1 MTELVG
7 PKKPELTELPRI
19 EDRVSFIYV
28 EHAKN
33 NRQDG
38 ALTLID
44 LRGIIRIPAAIIGIL
59 LLGPGTDI
67 SHRAVELL
75 GDTGTSLIWVGERG
89 VRLYAN
95 GRPLAHSTK
104 YLEKQAVL
112 FSNRNTRLL
121 VARKMYQMRFPG
133 EDVMKLTMQQLRG
146 REGAR
151 IRNLYRQE
159 AKTYDVEWDKR
170 DYDPNNF
177 EAGSLVNKALSAAN
191 VALYGICHS
200 VIVALGMSP
209 GLGFV
214 HTGHDKSFVYDIAD
228 LYKAKYTIP
237 LAFQLASEVSED
249 EDIGRIARLRLRD
262 KLVDGKLVKK
272 IVEDLQYLMEIN
284 SEDIIKIDTIN
295 LWDEKGKLV
304 KYGVNYTE
312 GDL

>member
-1 MTELVG
+1 MTDLIG

-28 EHAKN
+28 EHAKI

-38 ALTLID
+38 ALTVMD
-44 LRGIIRIPAAIIGIL
+44 SKGIVRIPAAIIGIL

-75 GDTGTSLIWVGERG
+75 GDTGTSVIWVGERG
-89 VRLYAN
+89 VRFYAN

-159 AKTYDVEWDKR
+159 AKRYEIDWTKR
-170 DYDPNNF
+170 DYDPNNY
-177 EAGSLVNKALSAAN
+177 EDGSPVNKALSAAN

-228 LYKAKYTIP
+228 LYKAEYTIP
-237 LAFQLASEVSED
+237 LAFKLASEVTED
-249 EDIGRIARLRLRD
+249 EDIGRLARLRLRD
-262 KLVDGKLVKK
+262 KCIDGKLMKK
-272 IVEDLQYLMEIN
+272 IVRDLQYLMEIN
-284 SEDIIKIDTIN
+284 PEDDIKIETIN
-295 LWDEKGKLV
+295 LWDEKGRLV

>member
-1 MTELVG
+1 MTDLIG

-28 EHAKN
+28 EHAKI

-38 ALTLID
+38 ALTVMDSKGLV
-44 LRGIIRIPAAIIGIL
+44 RIPAAIIGIL

-75 GDTGTSLIWVGERG
+75 GDTGTSIIWVGERG
-89 VRLYAN
+89 VRFYAN

-121 VARKMYQMRFPG
+121 VARKMYQIRFPG

-159 AKTYDVEWDKR
+159 AKRYEIDWTKR
-170 DYDPNNF
+170 DYDPNNY
-177 EAGSLVNKALSAAN
+177 EDGSPVNKALSAAN
-191 VALYGICHS
+191 VALYGLCHS
-200 VIVALGMSP
+200 VIVSLGMSP

-228 LYKAKYTIP
+228 LYKAEYTIP
-237 LAFQLASEVSED
+237 LAFKLASEVTED
-249 EDIGRIARLRLRD
+249 EDIGRLARLRLRD
-262 KLVDGKLVKK
+262 KCVDGKLMKK
-272 IVEDLQYLMEIN
+272 IVKDLQYLMEIN
-284 SEDIIKIDTIN
+284 PEDDIKIETIN

>member
-1 MTELVG
+1 MTDLIG

-28 EHAKN
+28 EHAKI

-38 ALTLID
+38 ALTVMDSKGLV
-44 LRGIIRIPAAIIGIL
+44 RIPAAIIGIL

-75 GDTGTSLIWVGERG
+75 GDTGTSIIWVGERG
-89 VRLYAN
+89 VRFYAN

-121 VARKMYQMRFPG
+121 VARKMYQIRFPG

-159 AKTYDVEWDKR
+159 AKRYEIDWTKR
-170 DYDPNNF
+170 DYDPNNY
-177 EAGSLVNKALSAAN
+177 EDGSPVNKALSAAN
-191 VALYGICHS
+191 VALYGLCHS
-200 VIVALGMSP
+200 VIVSLGMSP

-228 LYKAKYTIP
+228 LYKAEYTIP
-237 LAFQLASEVSED
+237 LAFKLASEVTED
-249 EDIGRIARLRLRD
+249 EDIGRLARLRLRD
-262 KLVDGKLVKK
+262 KCVDGKLMKK
-272 IVEDLQYLMEIN
+272 IVKDLQYLMEIN
-284 SEDIIKIDTIN
+284 PEDDIKIDTIN

>member
-1 MTELVG
+1 MTELIG

-28 EHAKN
+28 EHAKI

-38 ALTLID
+38 ALTVRD
-44 LRGIIRIPAAIIGIL
+44 SKGIVRIPAAIIGIL

-75 GDTGTSLIWVGERG
+75 GDTGTSIIWVGERG
-89 VRLYAN
+89 VRFYAN

-112 FSNRNTRLL
+112 FTNRNTRLL
-121 VARKMYQMRFPG
+121 VARKMYQIRFPG

-159 AKTYDVEWDKR
+159 AKRYEIDWTKR
-170 DYDPNNF
+170 DYDPNNY
-177 EAGSLVNKALSAAN
+177 EDGNPVNKALSAAN

-228 LYKAKYTIP
+228 LYKAEYTIP
-237 LAFQLASEVSED
+237 LAFKLASEVTED
-249 EDIGRIARLRLRD
+249 EDIGRLARLRLRD
-262 KLVDGKLVKK
+262 KCIDGKLMKK
-272 IVEDLQYLMEIN
+272 IVRDLQYLMEIN
-284 SEDIIKIDTIN
+284 PEDDIKIETIN

-312 GDL
+312 GDF

>member
-1 MTELVG
+1 MTELIG

-28 EHAKN
+28 EHAKI

-38 ALTLID
+38 ALTVMDSKGLV
-44 LRGIIRIPAAIIGIL
+44 RIPAAIIGIL

-75 GDTGTSLIWVGERG
+75 GDTGTSIIWVGERG
-89 VRLYAN
+89 VRFYAN

-159 AKTYDVEWDKR
+159 AKRYEIDWTKR
-170 DYDPNNF
+170 DYDPNNY
-177 EAGSLVNKALSAAN
+177 EDGSPVNKALSAAN
-191 VALYGICHS
+191 VALYGICNS

-228 LYKAKYTIP
+228 LYKAEYTIP
-237 LAFQLASEVSED
+237 LAFKLASEVTED
-249 EDIGRIARLRLRD
+249 EDIGRLARLRLRD
-262 KLVDGKLVKK
+262 KCIDGKLMKK
-272 IVEDLQYLMEIN
+272 IVRDLQYLMEIN
-284 SEDIIKIDTIN
+284 PEDDIKIETIN

>member
-28 EHAKN
+28 EHAKI

-38 ALTLID
+38 ALTVMD
-44 LRGIIRIPAAIIGIL
+44 SKGIVRIPAAIIGIL

-75 GDTGTSLIWVGERG
+75 GDTGTSIIWVGERG
-89 VRLYAN
+89 VRFYAN

-121 VARKMYQMRFPG
+121 VARKMYQIRFPG

-159 AKTYDVEWDKR
+159 AKRYEIDWTKR
-170 DYDPNNF
+170 DYDPNNY
-177 EAGSLVNKALSAAN
+177 EDGSPVNKALSAAN

-228 LYKAKYTIP
+228 LYKAEYTIP
-237 LAFQLASEVSED
+237 LAFRLASEVTED
-249 EDIGRIARLRLRD
+249 EDIGRLARLRLRD
-262 KLVDGKLVKK
+262 KCVDGKLMKK
-272 IVEDLQYLMEIN
+272 IVKDLQYLMEIN
-284 SEDIIKIDTIN
+284 PEDDIKIETIN

>member
-1 MTELVG
+1 MTDLIG

-28 EHAKN
+28 EHAKI

-38 ALTLID
+38 ALTVMD
-44 LRGIIRIPAAIIGIL
+44 SKGIVRIPAAIIGIL

-75 GDTGTSLIWVGERG
+75 GDTGTSIVWVGERG

-159 AKTYDVEWDKR
+159 AKRYEIDWTKR
-170 DYDPNNF
+170 DYDPNNY
-177 EAGSLVNKALSAAN
+177 EDGSPVNKALSAAN

-228 LYKAKYTIP
+228 LYKAEYTIP
-237 LAFQLASEVSED
+237 LAFKLASEVTED
-249 EDIGRIARLRLRD
+249 EDIGRLARLRLRD
-262 KLVDGKLVKK
+262 KCIDGKLMKK
-272 IVEDLQYLMEIN
+272 IVRDLQYLMEIN
-284 SEDIIKIDTIN
+284 PEDDIKIETIN

>member
-1 MTELVG
+1 MTELIG

-28 EHAKN
+28 EHAKI

-38 ALTLID
+38 ALTVMDSKGLV
-44 LRGIIRIPAAIIGIL
+44 RIPAAIIGIL

-75 GDTGTSLIWVGERG
+75 GDTGTSIIWVGERG

-121 VARKMYQMRFPG
+121 VARKMYQIRFPG

-159 AKTYDVEWDKR
+159 AKRYEIDWTKR
-170 DYDPNNF
+170 DYDPNNY
-177 EAGSLVNKALSAAN
+177 EDGSPVNKALSAAN

-228 LYKAKYTIP
+228 LYKAEYTIP
-237 LAFQLASEVSED
+237 LAFKLASEVTED
-249 EDIGRIARLRLRD
+249 EDIGRLARLRLRD
-262 KLVDGKLVKK
+262 KCVDGKLMKK
-272 IVEDLQYLMEIN
+272 IVKDLQYLMEIN
-284 SEDIIKIDTIN
+284 PEDDIKIETIN

>member
-1 MTELVG
+1 MTDLIG

-28 EHAKN
+28 EHAKI

-38 ALTLID
+38 ALTVMDSKGLV
-44 LRGIIRIPAAIIGIL
+44 RIPAAIIGIL

-75 GDTGTSLIWVGERG
+75 GDTGTSIIWVGERG
-89 VRLYAN
+89 VRFYAN

-112 FSNRNTRLL
+112 FYNRNTRLL
-121 VARKMYQMRFPG
+121 VARKMYQIRFPG

-159 AKTYDVEWDKR
+159 AKRYEIDWTKR
-170 DYDPNNF
+170 DYDPNNY
-177 EAGSLVNKALSAAN
+177 EDGSPVNKALSAAN

-228 LYKAKYTIP
+228 LYKAEYTIP
-237 LAFQLASEVSED
+237 LAFKLASEVTED
-249 EDIGRIARLRLRD
+249 EDIGRLARLRLRD
-262 KLVDGKLVKK
+262 KCVDGKLMKK
-272 IVEDLQYLMEIN
+272 IVKDLQYLMEIN
-284 SEDIIKIDTIN
+284 PEDDIKIETIN

>member
-1 MTELVG
+1 MTDLIG

-28 EHAKN
+28 EHAKI

-38 ALTLID
+38 ALTVMD
-44 LRGIIRIPAAIIGIL
+44 SKGIVRIPAAIIGIL

-75 GDTGTSLIWVGERG
+75 GDTGTSIIWVGERG
-89 VRLYAN
+89 VRFYAN

-159 AKTYDVEWDKR
+159 AKRYEIDWTKR
-170 DYDPNNF
+170 DYDPNNY
-177 EAGSLVNKALSAAN
+177 EDGSPVNKALSAAN

-228 LYKAKYTIP
+228 LYKAEYTIP
-237 LAFQLASEVSED
+237 LAFKLASEVTED
-249 EDIGRIARLRLRD
+249 EDIGRLARLRLRD
-262 KLVDGKLVKK
+262 KCVDGKLMKK
-272 IVEDLQYLMEIN
+272 IVKDLQYLMEIN
-284 SEDIIKIDTIN
+284 PEDDIKIETIN

>member
-1 MTELVG
+1 MTELIG

-28 EHAKN
+28 EHAKI

-38 ALTLID
+38 ALTVMDSKGL
-44 LRGIIRIPAAIIGIL
+44 IRIPAAIIGIL

-75 GDTGTSLIWVGERG
+75 GDTGTSIIWVGERG
-89 VRLYAN
+89 VRFYAN

-121 VARKMYQMRFPG
+121 VARKMYQIRFPG

-159 AKTYDVEWDKR
+159 AKRYEIDWTKR
-170 DYDPNNF
+170 DYDPNNY
-177 EAGSLVNKALSAAN
+177 EDGSPVNKALSAAN
-191 VALYGICHS
+191 VALYGLCHS
-200 VIVALGMSP
+200 VIVSLGMSP

-228 LYKAKYTIP
+228 LYKAEYTIP
-237 LAFQLASEVSED
+237 LAFKLASEVTED
-249 EDIGRIARLRLRD
+249 EDIGRLARLRLRD
-262 KLVDGKLVKK
+262 KCVDGKLMKK
-272 IVEDLQYLMEIN
+272 IVKDLQYLMEIN
-284 SEDIIKIDTIN
+284 PEDDIKIETIN

>member
-1 MTELVG
+1 MTDLIG

-28 EHAKN
+28 EHAKI

-38 ALTLID
+38 ALTVMDSKGLV
-44 LRGIIRIPAAIIGIL
+44 RIPAAIIGIL

-75 GDTGTSLIWVGERG
+75 GDTGTSIIWVGERG
-89 VRLYAN
+89 VRFYAN

-121 VARKMYQMRFPG
+121 VARKMYQIRFPG

-159 AKTYDVEWDKR
+159 AKRYEIDWTKR
-170 DYDPNNF
+170 DYDPNNY
-177 EAGSLVNKALSAAN
+177 EDGSPVNKALSAAN
-191 VALYGICHS
+191 VALYGLCHS
-200 VIVALGMSP
+200 VIVSLGMSP

-228 LYKAKYTIP
+228 LYKAEYTIP
-237 LAFQLASEVSED
+237 LAFKLASEVTED
-249 EDIGRIARLRLRD
+249 EDIGRLARLRLRD
-262 KLVDGKLVKK
+262 KCVDGKLMKK
-272 IVEDLQYLMEIN
+272 IVKDLQYLMEIN
-284 SEDIIKIDTIN
+284 PEDDIKIETIN

-312 GDL
+312 DDL

>member
-1 MTELVG
+1 MTDLIG

-28 EHAKN
+28 EHAKI

-38 ALTLID
+38 ALTVMD
-44 LRGIIRIPAAIIGIL
+44 SKGIVRIPAAIIGIL

-75 GDTGTSLIWVGERG
+75 GDTGTSIIWVGERG
-89 VRLYAN
+89 VRFYAN

-159 AKTYDVEWDKR
+159 AKRYEIDWTKR
-170 DYDPNNF
+170 DYDPNNY
-177 EAGSLVNKALSAAN
+177 EDGSPVNKALSAAN

-228 LYKAKYTIP
+228 LYKAEYTIP
-237 LAFQLASEVSED
+237 LAFKLASEVTED
-249 EDIGRIARLRLRD
+249 EDIGRLARLRLRD
-262 KLVDGKLVKK
+262 KCIDGKLMKK
-272 IVEDLQYLMEIN
+272 IVKDLQYLMEIN
-284 SEDIIKIDTIN
+284 PEDDIKIETIN

>member
-1 MTELVG
+1 MTELIG

-28 EHAKN
+28 EHAKI

-38 ALTLID
+38 ALTIMD
-44 LRGIIRIPAAIIGIL
+44 SKGIVRIPAAIIGIL

-75 GDTGTSLIWVGERG
+75 GDTGTSIIWVGERG

-159 AKTYDVEWDKR
+159 AKRYEIDWTKR
-170 DYDPNNF
+170 DYDPNNY
-177 EAGSLVNKALSAAN
+177 EDGSPVNKALSAAN
-191 VALYGICHS
+191 VALYGLCHS
-200 VIVALGMSP
+200 VIVSVGMSP

-228 LYKAKYTIP
+228 LYKAEYTIP
-237 LAFQLASEVSED
+237 LAFKLASEVTED
-249 EDIGRIARLRLRD
+249 EDIGRLARLRLRD
-262 KLVDGKLVKK
+262 KCVDGKLMKK
-272 IVEDLQYLMEIN
+272 IVKDLQYLMEIN
-284 SEDIIKIDTIN
+284 PEDDIKIETIN